1 MTIIHIAKSISFP
14 QNNWFSVKLPN
25 KKYEE
30 WKLFFYYTRLS
41 SISFVNIF
49 SLWIHCNMKR
59 KSGFYKKKNSWIFK
73 IFKNRILLEANIWKS
88 IIHKPSK
95 GFREVAHK
103 IWAWSVQP
111 FWVYW
116 IQTDN
121 QTDRQAKYI
130 CI

>member
-1 MTIIHIAKSISFP
+1 MTIIPIAKSISFP

-30 WKLFFYYTRLS
+30 WKLFFIILGYLLFHLWT
-41 SISFVNIF
+41 F
-49 SLWIHCNMKR
+49 SLFEYIVTWNEKADFI
-59 KSGFYKKKNSWIFK
+59 KKNSWIFK

-88 IIHKPSK
+88 IIHKPSL